1 MIAKPNPSS
10 RSMSSTYHLATIRP
24 SHESKGSSS
33 SALATINNNN
43 QDLII
48 ISALV
53 TEGRLLTTKSST
65 PYDELA
71 ETCRSTDRPI
81 SPPVLQPLEYKY
93 HWTEYIY
100 IYLPTHIP
108 SPDYNNKV
116 QLIYQVRTVY
126 TTNQTKPN
134 QTQIKINDQ
143 FLSLKSKPIQSQS
156 LTPKSPY
163 PPS

>member
-1 MIAKPNPSS
+1 MIAKPKPSS

-53 TEGRLLTTKSST
+53 TKGRLPTTKSST

-71 ETCRSTDRPI
+71 ETCRPTDRSLLLSCTHYNMNTI
-81 SPPVLQPLEYKY
+81 G
-93 HWTEYIY
+93 WNTY
-100 IYLPTHIP
+100 IYLHISHP
-108 SPDYNNKV
+108 QTTITKYSLSIRYVP
-116 QLIYQVRTVY
+116 Y
-126 TTNQTKPN
+126 TQPTKPN
-134 QTQIKINDQ
+134 N
-143 FLSLKSKPIQSQS
+143 KSKSMTNSYHSNPNLSN
-156 LTPKSPY
+156 PNP
-163 PPS
+163 